1 MGTEEKI
8 LDVAENAAR
17 GGGYNGFSFRD
28 IASEIGIK
36 SASIHYHFPTKGD
49 LGKAL
54 AERYTDRFFDALPDP
69 KTASLKDALNAYVG
83 AFRSSSQNDG
93 KMCLCGMMA
102 AEINALPEPVAKAT
116 RDFFKRNLDW
126 LENAL
131 TDLEPNAD
139 ARLSKALALLAGLEG
154 ALIARR
160 GLGVPSGFDVAAM
173 EIVQGVTGETIDL

>member
-1 MGTEEKI
+1 MGTEDRI

-17 GGGYNGFSFRD
+17 SGGYNGFSFRD

-36 SASIHYHFPTKGD
+36 SASIHYHFPAKGD

-54 AERYTDRFFDALPDP
+54 AERYADRFFDALPDAR
-69 KTASLKDALNAYVG
+69 TAPLKKSLNAYVG
-83 AFRSSSQNDG
+83 AFRASSRNDG

-102 AEINALPEPVAKAT
+102 AEIDALPAPVAQAT

-126 LENAL
+126 LEDAL
-131 TDLEPNAD
+131 AQVEPDAD

-160 GLGVPSGFDVAAM
+160 GLGVPSGFDVAAI
-173 EIVQGVTGETIDL
+173 EIVQGVTGVTIDL